1 MKMSFFSVAKTVLF
15 LILNALTGQSVGCR
29 VIDKTNS

>member
-15 LILNALTGQSVGCR
+15 LILNALTGQSVGAG
-29 VIDKTNS
+29 S